1 MDRHDEDPF
10 AVKSPYSR
18 LGASASQLERTLGSR
33 GVDMDFNVTLAVH
46 LCRPRAFKQ
55 PRNLASKTKRATYP
69 LTRQIKQF
77 LDVVP
82 QDPLALFVADRLRMF
97 SE

>member
-46 LCRPRAFKQ
+46 LCRPPSIQA
-55 PRNLASKTKRATYP
+55 ATESSFENE
-69 LTRQIKQF
+69 TRYVSF
-77 LDVVP
+77 NTVN
-82 QDPLALFVADRLRMF
+82 
-97 SE
+97 